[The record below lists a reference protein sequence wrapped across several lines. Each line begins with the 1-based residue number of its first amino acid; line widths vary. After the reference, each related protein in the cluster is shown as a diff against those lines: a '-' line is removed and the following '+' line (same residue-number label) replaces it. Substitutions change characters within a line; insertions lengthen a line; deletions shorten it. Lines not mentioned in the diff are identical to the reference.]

1 MRPAKMTLKTS
12 LISIMMTLV
21 LSAYPLTALA
31 QEAPADQGE
40 VSEAEKQPTY
50 TYNPDTNRW
59 DSEEWR
65 YDPVTG
71 VYVPAYQP
79 PPAQQPPEA
88 PLVEGEQ
95 EVAPA
100 SPTANNTIDSNSST
114 ATDTDIKT
122 DVDVKNGVTG
132 TSKSGNAGVKSNTY
146 AGGANS
152 GDATADATIMNVVHS
167 TVQGDTEGIA
177 HFTADIHGNV
187 YGDITLT
194 PKGSNNAITSNS
206 DMTSTTDIKSKAA
219 LTNDVELDATSGDAA
234 VAGNTE
240 AGGATSGN
248 AHTVANILNLINTII
263 AANQSFVGTINIYG
277 NLDGDILVSPDFIPQ
292 LIADNSATLGDNV
305 MNSLDV
311 DLNDK
316 QKIVNNITLDA
327 DTGDA
332 TVANNTEAGAAKTGS
347 ANTNLTVLNLTGRE
361 VVAKNSLL
369 VFVNVLG
376 KWVGLIVDAPVGAT
390 AAMYGSDVTKNIS
403 TQGSSTIDADT
414 EATITNNIRLAS
426 KSGDAS
432 VTDNT
437 KAGGATSGDA
447 TASANVL
454 NIATSSFNISDWF
467 GVLFI
472 NVFGTWHGSF
482 GINTKNGDIIP
493 LDVMPTASANPTS
506 APPPF
511 EFGFV
516 PRPSSTSA
524 LGSFVTAVA
533 PEVSEAV
540 EQSGDPV
547 AAVLASSSGD
557 SGALR
562 MMASTVPPNPF
573 TDPFLLTLMI
583 SGAVLFAGGT
593 AIELR
598 ARRRISPI
606 A

>member
-1 MRPAKMTLKTS
+1 MRSAKMTFKTG
-12 LISIMMTLV
+12 LVYVVMTFV
-21 LSAYPLTALA
+21 LSVYPLTAFA
-31 QEAPADQGE
+31 QEAPVDQE
-40 VSEAEKQPTY
+40 QAAEPEEAEPSY

-79 PPAQQPPEA
+79 PPAQQPPVV
-88 PLVEGEQ
+88 PLAEEETAQ
-95 EVAPA
+95 A
-100 SPTANNTIDSNSST
+100 SPAANNTIDADTST
-114 ATDTDIKT
+114 TTDTDIKT
-122 DVDVKNGVTG
+122 DVDVKNGVSG
-132 TSKSGNAGVKSNTY
+132 SSKSGNAGVKSNTY

-167 TVQGDTEGIA
+167 TVQGDTEGVA

-194 PKGSNNAITSNS
+194 PKGSNNSIESNT
-206 DMTSTTDIKSKAA
+206 DLKKNTDIKSKAS

-234 VAGNTE
+234 VASNTE
-240 AGGATSGN
+240 AGGAESGN

-292 LIADNSATLGDNV
+292 LIADNSSTLGDNV

-311 DLNDK
+311 ELNDK

-327 DTGDA
+327 ESGDA
-332 TVANNTEAGAAKTGS
+332 TVAGNTEAGAAQTGS
-347 ANTNLTVLNLTGRE
+347 ADTNLTVLNLTGRE

-390 AAMYGSDVTKNIS
+390 AAMYGSDVTKNVS
-403 TQGSSTIDADT
+403 AQGSQVLDADT
-414 EATITNNIRLAS
+414 EATITNTIRLAS

-437 KAGGATSGDA
+437 KAGGAKSGNA

-454 NIATSSFNISDWF
+454 NLSASSFNVSDWF

-482 GINTKNGDIIP
+482 GVNTKNGDIIP
-493 LDVMPTASANPTS
+493 LDVMPTASANPQS
-506 APPPF
+506 APPSF

-516 PRPSSTSA
+516 PRPSSNAA
-524 LGSFVTAVA
+524 LGNFIAAVA
-533 PEVSEAV
+533 PDVGAAAD
-540 EQSGDPV
+540 QSGDPI

-557 SGALR
+557 DGALK
-562 MMASTVPPNPF
+562 MLASTVRPNPF

-598 ARRRISPI
+598 ARRQSSPI

>member
-100 SPTANNTIDSNSST
+100 SPAANNTIDSNSST

-194 PKGSNNAITSNS
+194 QIGR
-206 DMTSTTDIKSKAA
+206 
-219 LTNDVELDATSGDAA
+219 
-234 VAGNTE
+234 
-240 AGGATSGN
+240 
-248 AHTVANILNLINTII
+248 AHV
-263 AANQSFVGTINIYG
+263 
-277 NLDGDILVSPDFIPQ
+277 
-292 LIADNSATLGDNV
+292 
-305 MNSLDV
+305 
-311 DLNDK
+311 
-316 QKIVNNITLDA
+316 
-327 DTGDA
+327 
-332 TVANNTEAGAAKTGS
+332 
-347 ANTNLTVLNLTGRE
+347 
-361 VVAKNSLL
+361 
-369 VFVNVLG
+369 
-376 KWVGLIVDAPVGAT
+376 
-390 AAMYGSDVTKNIS
+390 
-403 TQGSSTIDADT
+403 
-414 EATITNNIRLAS
+414 
-426 KSGDAS
+426 
-432 VTDNT
+432 
-437 KAGGATSGDA
+437 
-447 TASANVL
+447 
-454 NIATSSFNISDWF
+454 
-467 GVLFI
+467 
-472 NVFGTWHGSF
+472 
-482 GINTKNGDIIP
+482 
-493 LDVMPTASANPTS
+493 
-506 APPPF
+506 
-511 EFGFV
+511 
-516 PRPSSTSA
+516 
-524 LGSFVTAVA
+524 
-533 PEVSEAV
+533 
-540 EQSGDPV
+540 
-547 AAVLASSSGD
+547 
-557 SGALR
+557 
-562 MMASTVPPNPF
+562 
-573 TDPFLLTLMI
+573 
-583 SGAVLFAGGT
+583 
-593 AIELR
+593 
-598 ARRRISPI
+598 
-606 A
+606 